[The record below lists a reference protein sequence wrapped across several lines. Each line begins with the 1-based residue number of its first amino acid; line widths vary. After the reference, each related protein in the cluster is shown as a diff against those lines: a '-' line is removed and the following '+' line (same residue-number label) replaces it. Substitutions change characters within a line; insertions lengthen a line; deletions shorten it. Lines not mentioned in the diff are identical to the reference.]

1 MAVLNCCKL
10 QQGYTEGVVLIQD
23 RVFFIDGPAG
33 TGKSF
38 LYNLLLAYVRAEE
51 GMALASAS
59 CGLATL
65 ILKGGR
71 TAHSRFK
78 INIPPTEY
86 CK

>member
-1 MAVLNCCKL
+1 M
-10 QQGYTEGVVLIQD
+10 LIQD
-23 RVFFIDGPAG
+23 RVFFIDSPAG

-38 LYNLLLAYVRAEE
+38 LYNLLLAYVRAAE
-51 GMALASAS
+51 GIALASSS
-59 CGLATL
+59 CGLAAL

-78 INIPPTEY
+78 IDIPLTDY